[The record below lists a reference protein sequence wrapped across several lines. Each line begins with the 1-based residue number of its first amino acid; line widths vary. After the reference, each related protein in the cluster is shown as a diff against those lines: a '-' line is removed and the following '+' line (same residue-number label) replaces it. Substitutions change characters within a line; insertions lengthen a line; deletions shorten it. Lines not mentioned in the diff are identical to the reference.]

1 VTSRSGLALDHIDTA
16 VRPQDDLFGHANG
29 LWMARTE
36 IPADRGRYGSFDILR
51 EQAEADVRAIIAE
64 VAEGSPDPGTVAA
77 KVGDLYASFLDEERV
92 EAMGMAPLSEEL
104 ARVAGIASASDLM
117 RTLGS
122 FAREGVPGLVIP
134 YVNTDARD
142 SSRYVVYLEQAGL
155 GLPDESYYRE
165 ERYAQVRTAYLDHLI
180 RMLGFLGLEDAAAV
194 AGRILALETRLAADH
209 WDTVSNRDPVKT
221 YTLLDAAGLAELTPG
236 LDWSAYIEGLGAPDS
251 ALEAVI
257 VRQPSF
263 LGAAAAA
270 VAEVPLSTWRDW
282 LTWHLLH
289 ARAPYLTSSV
299 VAENFDFYGRTLS
312 GVPENRERWKR
323 GVAVVE
329 GAVGQAVG
337 ELYVAR
343 HFPPTAKEAMVVLVA
358 NLVEAFRRSFDVV
371 QWMGEE
377 TRAAALRKLEAFT
390 PKVGYPDRWRDY
402 SSLDI
407 DPADLL
413 GNVRRA
419 AAFETDRNIAKLG
432 GPVDRDE
439 WFMTPQTVNAYYNP
453 GMNEIVFPAAIL
465 QPPFFSLDADDAVNY
480 GGIGAVIGHEIG
492 HGFDDSGSQFDGLGN
507 LVNWW
512 TDEDRSRFEEL
523 TGALIQQFSE
533 LEPRD
538 APGEKVNGALTVGEN
553 IGDLGG
559 LEIGL
564 AAYRIA
570 SGADEGR
577 ELPVL
582 DQLTGEQRFFLS
594 WAQVWCGKTREAE
607 AKRLLAVDPHSPM
620 DQRANA
626 VRNIAAFHAA
636 FDVREGD
643 GMWLAP
649 KERVS
654 VFSA

>member
-1 VTSRSGLALDHIDTA
+1 MTPRSGLNLDHIDST

-29 LWMARTE
+29 VWIAQTE

-64 VAEGSPDPGTVAA
+64 VAEGSPQPGTVAA
-77 KVGDLYASFLDEERV
+77 KVGDLYASFMDEERIDSL
-92 EAMGMAPLSEEL
+92 ALTPLAADL
-104 ARVAGIASASDLM
+104 DRVAGIESPSDLL
-117 RTLGS
+117 RTLGAL
-122 FAREGVPGLVIP
+122 AREGVPGLVLP
-134 YVNTDARD
+134 YINTDARD
-142 SSRYVVYLEQAGL
+142 SSRYVVHLEQSGL

-165 ERYAQVRTAYLDHLI
+165 DRYAPVRTAYQDHLV
-180 RMLGFLGLEDAAAV
+180 RMLGFLDLDDPGAV
-194 AGRILALETRLAADH
+194 AQRVLDLETRLATGH

-221 YTLLDAAGLAELTPG
+221 YTLVDAAGLDALAPD
-236 LDWSAYIEGLGAPDS
+236 LDWAAYADGLGAPADI
-251 ALEAVI
+251 LDAVI
-257 VRQPSF
+257 VRQPSY
-263 LGAAAAA
+263 LTAAAEA
-270 VAEVPLSTWRDW
+270 VCDMPLSTWREW
-282 LTWHLLH
+282 LTWRVLH
-289 ARAPYLTSSV
+289 ARAPYLTDGI
-299 VAENFDFYGRTLS
+299 VAESFDFYGHTLS

-323 GVAVVE
+323 GVSVVE
-329 GAVGQAVG
+329 GAIGQAVG
-337 ELYVAR
+337 ELYVSR
-343 HFPPTAKEAMVVLVA
+343 HFPPQAKEAMVTLVA
-358 NLVEAFRRSFDVV
+358 NLVEAFRRSFRDVP
-371 QWMGEE
+371 WMKED

-402 SSLDI
+402 SSLEI
-407 DPADLL
+407 DAADLMD
-413 GNVRRA
+413 NVRRA
-419 AAFETDRNIAKLG
+419 EAFETDRNLAKLG
-432 GPVDRDE
+432 QPVDRTE

-465 QPPFFSLDADDAVNY
+465 QPPFFSVEADDAVNY

-492 HGFDDSGSQFDGLGN
+492 HGFDDSGSQFDGSGN

-512 TDEDRSRFEEL
+512 TEEDRARFEEL
-523 TGALIQQFSE
+523 TGALIEQFNE
-533 LEPRD
+533 LEPRN
-538 APGEKVNGALTVGEN
+538 APGEKINGALTVGEN

-577 ELPVL
+577 EPPVV
-582 DQLTGEQRFFLS
+582 DGLTGEQRFFLA

-607 AKRLLAVDPHSPM
+607 AKRLLAIDPHSPQ

-626 VRNIAAFHAA
+626 ARNSDAFHEA

-643 GMWLAP
+643 GMWLGP

-654 VFSA
+654 VF